1 MPTDSMEKFIVNPAL
16 IAQMGAASRQLAQE
30 KFDVNAVNQVMLR
43 EMGIL

>member
-1 MPTDSMEKFIVNPAL
+1 MLKRLLDIFT
-16 IAQMGAASRQLAQE
+16 ASVE